1 MSYDIYVVVFIFF
14 KKSSAVTNRSRQM
27 KIFGLKSLI
36 KLRIMQQK
44 QDLQQVQQR

>member
-1 MSYDIYVVVFIFF
+1 MIYIVIDFVFFR
-14 KKSSAVTNRSRQM
+14 KTSAVTNRSRQM

-36 KLRIMQQK
+36 KLRIMQQM